1 MINIFYEPDYAKRKK
16 EIFTFKITN
25 SVLLN
30 KLIDVAYLF
39 NFHIPEAFITNGP
52 HKLMNHVVKN
62 LSKNSKASFNKIK
75 YDNNFILQ
83 FDNFGEDKLKEII
96 NQKNSNTKVLIGP
109 LYTVEHLKQ
118 LFQYVSKYDFI
129 KVVSCSIYAK
139 DALINDLNLGF
150 SEENIV
156 VMPIGIKPM
165 NSLLKERK
173 ELRNNRCL
181 IYFKNR
187 SLDDLNLILEFLKSK
202 GIKYDIIEY
211 GSYSNNQLKKLSK
224 RNHYGILLASTE
236 SQGFAIQEI
245 MSNNLP
251 MIVWDKNFGEFE
263 GRKIRG
269 TSVTVWDN
277 NCGLIVN
284 TFDEFS
290 RKFNSFIKNLDS
302 YNPKNV
308 VIKNLT
314 YEVFLNNLNK
324 QFLNF

>member
-16 EIFTFKITN
+16 KIFTLSFKN
-25 SVLLN
+25 SVFLN
-30 KLIDVAYLF
+30 KLIDLAYIF
-39 NFHIPEAFITNGP
+39 NFHIPETFITNGP
-52 HKLMNHVVKN
+52 HKLMNNVVKILN
-62 LSKNSKASFNKIK
+62 KNSKASFNKIK

-83 FDNFGEDKLKEII
+83 FDKFGEHKLKEII

-109 LYTVEHLKQ
+109 LYTVDHLKK
-118 LFQYVSKYDFI
+118 LFEYVSKYDFI
-129 KVVSCSIYAK
+129 KVVSCSTYAK

-150 SEENIV
+150 SEKNIV
-156 VMPIGIKPM
+156 VMPIGIKSM

-173 ELRNNRCL
+173 RLRNNRCL

-187 SLDDLNLILEFLKSK
+187 SQDDLNLVIEFLKSK
-202 GIKYDIIEY
+202 DIKYDIIEY
-211 GSYSNNQLKKLSK
+211 GNYSNNQLIKLSK

-251 MIVWDKNFGEFE
+251 MIVWDKNIGEFE

-269 TSVTVWDN
+269 TSVTVWDS

-284 TFDEFS
+284 TFDEFTS
-290 RKFNSFIKNLDS
+290 NFNNFIRNLDS

-308 VIKNLT
+308 VINNLT
-314 YEVFLNNLNK
+314 YELFVNNLK
-324 QFLNF
+324 KHFLNF